1 MAAYQDI
8 HASLLR
14 FCSDNATQ
22 FTLIQGLDFTPVDF
36 DAVTSDNELPATNLL
51 GIDNLAIA
59 EGGDDNAGD
68 IVGTLITV
76 GVRDDVNNTV
86 LSKVTDAL
94 FEMVR
99 AGQQIALYDAGTGNL
114 VGNLVFF
121 GRARMLPIGKSEAGI
136 IFRSISVQG
145 MATTR

>member
-22 FTLIQGLDFTPVDF
+22 FTLVEGLDFTPIDF
-36 DAVTSDNELPATNLL
+36 DAITSDNDLPVTNIL

-59 EGGDDNAGD
+59 EGGDDSAGD
-68 IVGTLITV
+68 VVATLITI
-76 GVRDDVNNTV
+76 GIRDDVNNTI
-86 LSKVTDAL
+86 LSKVTDSI
-94 FEMVR
+94 FELVR
-99 AGQQIALYDAGTGNL
+99 AGNQIALYDAGTGHL
-114 VGNLVFF
+114 AGNIVFF
-121 GRARMLPIGKSEAGI
+121 GMARMLPIGKSEAGI